1 METIRPLKLGA
12 LSLPDNDGRIMCR
25 SILLDM
31 LGEATITVHDGD
43 LAGLTG
49 LFWRYVSLSLATIYL
64 PKTSLTLTAKGVTDA
79 SLVILRSMDGS
90 LELKYRRRKIRVGCG
105 DVIFIPADGPTD
117 IVLPEGGRL
126 DFAHLPAYALA
137 GKRDLLKPV
146 MLKPIEAGCLPL
158 QLLTNYAG
166 YLLRQEYHSEQDAG
180 MMVGH
185 FYDLLPVL
193 AQHMGDSS
201 APSTPQARIDSIKS
215 RIEDHLADGS
225 YSVSDAAEA
234 EGITPRAVQKF
245 FSREGTT
252 FSRYLLERR
261 LAVAKTMII
270 AEGATRPISQV
281 AYLVGFNDLSYFNRT
296 FRQRYGMKP
305 SDWRKVAAGRDE

>member
-12 LSLPDNDGRIMCR
+12 LSLPDNDSRIMCR

-31 LGEATITVHDGD
+31 LGEATITVQNGD
-43 LAGLTG
+43 LSGLTG

-64 PKTSLTLTAKGVTDA
+64 PRTPLTLTAKGLVDA
-79 SLVILRSMDGS
+79 GVVILRSMDGP
-90 LELKYRRRKIRVGCG
+90 LELRYRKRKIHVGRS

-117 IVLPEGGRL
+117 MVLPEGGRL
-126 DFAHLPAYALA
+126 DFAHLPAYSLA
-137 GKRDLLKPV
+137 AKRDILKPV
-146 MLKPIEAGCLPL
+146 MLKPIDAGCLPL

-166 YLLRQEYHSEQDAG
+166 YLLRQEHHSEQDAG
-180 MMVGH
+180 MMVEH

-193 AQHMGDSS
+193 AQHMGNGS
-201 APSTPQARIDSIKS
+201 APSTPQTRLDSIKA
-215 RIEDHLADGS
+215 RIEDNLASGT
-225 YSVSDAAEA
+225 YSVSDVAEA
-234 EGITPRAVQKF
+234 EGVTPRAVQKF
-245 FSREGTT
+245 FSREGAT
-252 FSRYLLERR
+252 FSCYVLERR

-296 FRQRYGMKP
+296 FRNRYGMKP
-305 SDWRKVAAGRDE
+305 SEWRKVAAGREA